1 MKKNLTLL
9 LITVL
14 FVSTQAQNLVVNPS
28 FEQTASNCGNFG
40 GEGFFTDL
48 DGTWSNASSNALGDS
63 CSSPDLFSSCN
74 TIFGSPGPTHMPSST
89 LGYQYSRTGT
99 RHAGIITHEAL
110 DNYREYI
117 QGQTS
122 SPLQAGVS
130 YCVSMYVSRG
140 NDVIYATDNVGIYFT
155 NTPYVRDPCPGQTNS
170 LINVTPQ
177 LNYDCAPITDT
188 TANWFRLQWNYV
200 AVGGER
206 YFTIGNFFNNANTTI
221 VNIGGSFTNPYA
233 YYFIDDVSI
242 VASASCCYA
251 DLPEP
256 EIVCLDDAP
265 FNLTATGGVG
275 SSCSNSV
282 TGTWSGAGITNAS
295 SGTFNPTVA
304 GVGTHT
310 LTYTMSC
317 GFTGTSTVIVSACAA
332 LSVCLESNGQ
342 LTVTGGTGPYT
353 WNVQVQ
359 GQDCSQCFNQFP
371 FPPCTFP
378 DNCATITLEWALYTT
393 GSTVNAPGTWPIQVL
408 DSDGGMLQIASSA
421 GLPLCNANPCALNVN
436 LVSSQDACDGT
447 SNGSATVSATGN
459 IGTVNYTWNSSP
471 AQSGPTASNLAAGP
485 YIVTATDLQGCSE
498 TLEVTLGNET
508 VTAYAGE
515 DQVLCKGNSIQLSA
529 TGGVGYVWNNGA
541 GAGQTVTVGPG
552 ATTTYTVTVT
562 GEGGCPDT
570 DDVLVTVYET
580 PAVSVITTDQTV
592 CNNDLPF
599 QLDATPAGGVFSGP
613 GVTGSTFDPAV
624 AGSGS
629 HVVLYE
635 YYEQQECPG
644 EDIVVIT
651 VDICT
656 AISEES
662 GLSGMS
668 VHPNPSSG
676 LFILQYNGELQ
687 GASEVLVTDL
697 SGRNV
702 IRPIRVELNGLQ
714 LQIDLST
721 LVNGQY
727 LLHINKDDNRLGTT
741 RLTKF

>member
-1 MKKNLTLL
+1 MKRNLTTLF
-9 LITVL
+9 ITAFCL
-14 FVSTQAQNLVVNPS
+14 SGYAQNLVVNPS

-48 DGTWSNASSNALGDS
+48 DGSWSNASNNALGDS
-63 CSSPDLFSSCN
+63 CSSPDLFSTCN

-122 SPLQAGVS
+122 APLQAGVS
-130 YCVSMYVSRG
+130 YCVSMYVSRA
-140 NDVIYATDNVGIYFT
+140 NDVVYATDNMGIYFT
-155 NTPYVRDPCPGQTNS
+155 NTPYLRDPCPGQTNS
-170 LINVTPQ
+170 LINVTPH

-188 TANWFRLQWNYV
+188 TASWFRLEWNYV

-233 YYFIDDVSI
+233 YYYIDDVSI
-242 VASASCCYA
+242 IASSSCCNA
-251 DLPEP
+251 DLPEAQ
-256 EIVCLDDAP
+256 VACLNDP
-265 FNLTATGGVG
+265 TFNLTATGGVG

-282 TGTWSGAGITNAS
+282 SGTWSGVGITNGAT
-295 SGTFNPTVA
+295 GAFNPSVA

-310 LTYTMSC
+310 LTFTMSC

-353 WNVQVQ
+353 WNVQIE
-359 GQDCSQCFNQFP
+359 GEDCSQCLNQFP

-378 DNCATITLEWALYTT
+378 DNCVQTTLEWALYTT
-393 GSTVNAPGTWPIQVL
+393 GSTVNAPSTWPIQVL
-408 DSDGGMLQIASSA
+408 DSDGGVLQIASSA
-421 GLPLCNANPCALNVN
+421 GLPLCSGSPCNLGVN

-447 SNGSATVSATGN
+447 SNGSITVSASGN
-459 IGTVNYTWNSSP
+459 VGSVGYSWNSNP
-471 AQSGPTASNLAAGP
+471 VQTGPTASNLAAGQ
-485 YIVTATDLQGCSE
+485 YTVSATDLQGCTA
-498 TLEVTLGNET
+498 TLNVTLGNET

-515 DQVLCKGNSIQLSA
+515 DQILCKGNSIQLSA

-580 PAVSVITTDQTV
+580 PAVSFLTQDMTV
-592 CNNDLPF
+592 CNNDGTVL
-599 QLDATPAGGVFSGP
+599 LDATPAGGIFSGP
-613 GVTGSTFDPAV
+613 GVTGNTFNPSV
-624 AGSGS
+624 AGAGA
-629 HVVLYE
+629 HLILYE

-644 EDIVVIT
+644 EDIVEIT

-656 AISEES
+656 AISEEN
-662 GLSGMS
+662 GLFGLS
-668 VHPNPSSG
+668 VHPNPSTG
-676 LFILQYNGELQ
+676 LFTVEYTGELK
-687 GASEVLVTDL
+687 GISEVLLTDL
-697 SGRNV
+697 SGRSV
-702 IRPIRVELNGLQ
+702 LKPMRIELNGLQ
-714 LQIDLST
+714 LQIDMSALA
-721 LVNGQY
+721 NGPY
-727 LLHINKDDNRLGTT
+727 FLHLNKDNNRLSTT